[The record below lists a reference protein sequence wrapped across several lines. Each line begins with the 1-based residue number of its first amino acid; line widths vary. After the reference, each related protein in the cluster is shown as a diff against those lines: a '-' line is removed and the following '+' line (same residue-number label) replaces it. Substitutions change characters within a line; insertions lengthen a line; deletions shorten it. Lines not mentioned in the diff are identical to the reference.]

1 MGSRFCFRF
10 GSARERSDARAGT
23 KARGER
29 GASLRHHHD
38 LRASAAFARRRTMTS
53 RNLARAAQRAA
64 FFPRSAARF
73 FSSDSFSDKL
83 GKKEAAEERLYFN
96 KEDEKLLRGLLGK
109 MKAQAECSDRSH
121 KEKERSALIEI
132 VGTYSLKNQDIE
144 RLIEWRHR
152 SDF

>member
-1 MGSRFCFRF
+1 MGIF
-10 GSARERSDARAGT
+10 GGARERSDARAGT

-38 LRASAAFARRRTMTS
+38 LRAAAAFARRRTMTS

-83 GKKEAAEERLYFN
+83 GKKEA
-96 KEDEKLLRGLLGK
+96 EKLLRGLLGK

>member
-1 MGSRFCFRF
+1 MGR
-10 GSARERSDARAGT
+10 ARERSDARAGT

-83 GKKEAAEERLYFN
+83 GKKEAAE
-96 KEDEKLLRGLLGK
+96 LLRGLLGK